1 MKVVVI
7 GTFPAATKERIVGSF
22 PADWTVFAGT
32 AAEAEGQLRDADVV
46 IPEHIRVDDAEGGGT
61 AIRMYI
67 PEGKAHF
74 AYEAAEEEVI
84 LADEQAV
91 PKPAPPSVVEGER
104 KRLLVIDDNPDVRRY
119 VCSLLAADYVTDEAG
134 NGEEALRRVEE
145 SLPDLIV
152 CDIMMPVMDGLECCR
167 RLKGDPRTASVPVL
181 MLTAKAED
189 ADAIRALG
197 IGADDYMMKPFNPE
211 MLKMRVTSLMR
222 QRERLERLYAGTLML
237 KHEEEPAGE
246 PEDYFLRQVMQ
257 VIEAN
262 LADEQFNVKM
272 LADALHI
279 DHYVDAGPVLAAP
292 STTAIYAAAGLVFAA
307 AALLVYRVR
316 HVESAGDVVAVKVVR
331 PVFRYGFALCAGLT
345 GGVWTSSLLMQ
356 DSTTAL
362 TFWVVFWGV
371 VGCFAA
377 EMLLKKSF
385 RVLKAW
391 KGSVALGAVMLLLCL
406 SVSLDW
412 YGYEDRVPASDQVE
426 SIEIYGLSSAPY
438 DGADSSI
445 TLTTPENIQRV
456 IQFHQMAVQMEDQQ
470 YDGQNTDGYLYVHLT
485 YTLADGRVMERV
497 YNNLPLREDD
507 LGTEGTF
514 ANLANQL
521 LSDRELVAEMYDF
534 ETVEQGRLVEA
545 YLDSVW
551 NTRTQGYETV
561 YIDGSTQALYDAVKQ
576 DFAEGTIGIRYLLD
590 NSQARLD
597 NTCVT
602 DLHFTVEVPQTAST
616 PGTWDRAASE
626 MVSYDWYITLTPNAS
641 HTLALLRELGTLDET
656 HIAPT
661 YGEYLSD
668 TETIYD
674 GYRNPDGSIPED
686 ILYDAPNTRTV
697 S

>member
-1 MKVVVI
+1 M
-7 GTFPAATKERIVGSF
+7 
-22 PADWTVFAGT
+22 
-32 AAEAEGQLRDADVV
+32 
-46 IPEHIRVDDAEGGGT
+46 
-61 AIRMYI
+61 
-67 PEGKAHF
+67 
-74 AYEAAEEEVI
+74 
-84 LADEQAV
+84 
-91 PKPAPPSVVEGER
+91 
-104 KRLLVIDDNPDVRRY
+104 
-119 VCSLLAADYVTDEAG
+119 
-134 NGEEALRRVEE
+134 
-145 SLPDLIV
+145 
-152 CDIMMPVMDGLECCR
+152 
-167 RLKGDPRTASVPVL
+167 
-181 MLTAKAED
+181 
-189 ADAIRALG
+189 
-197 IGADDYMMKPFNPE
+197 
-211 MLKMRVTSLMR
+211 
-222 QRERLERLYAGTLML
+222 
-237 KHEEEPAGE
+237 
-246 PEDYFLRQVMQ
+246 
-257 VIEAN
+257 
-262 LADEQFNVKM
+262 
-272 LADALHI
+272 
-279 DHYVDAGPVLAAP
+279 
-292 STTAIYAAAGLVFAA
+292 
-307 AALLVYRVR
+307 
-316 HVESAGDVVAVKVVR
+316 
-331 PVFRYGFALCAGLT
+331 
-345 GGVWTSSLLMQ
+345 
-356 DSTTAL
+356 
-362 TFWVVFWGV
+362 
-371 VGCFAA
+371 
-377 EMLLKKSF
+377 
-385 RVLKAW
+385 
-391 KGSVALGAVMLLLCL
+391 
-406 SVSLDW
+406 
-412 YGYEDRVPASDQVE
+412 PASDQVE

-616 PGTWDRAASE
+616 PGTGDRAASE

-641 HTLALLRELGTLDET
+641 HTLALLRELGALDET

-668 TETIYD
+668 TETTYD

>member
-1 MKVVVI
+1 MRSGTSFFNGTLYRKAFFRFWPIWALYGTMWLLILPLRFLTEAMRGSVRSDLTDTEYLLQMAKDIPDMLSFGVLTALVAGVVCAMAVFSYLYSSRSACMMHALPARREALFVSHYLAGLSFLLLPHLAVYALTVAVEAALGCLELVPLTTWLLTQSGVCLFFYSFAVFCAMFTGNLVALPVFYGI
-7 GTFPAATKERIVGSF
+7 LNFLATILVRLVETVCSTFLYGFEQF
-22 PADWTVFAGT
+22 PSQVWDARAWLTPVRNLTT
-32 AAEAEGQLRDADVV
+32 AVS
-46 IPEHIRVDDAEGGGT
+46 PEYQASPGGGFT
-61 AIRMYI
+61 SILTGGI
-67 PEGKAHF
+67 QSPET
-74 AYEAAEEEVI
+74 V
-84 LADEQAV
+84 AV
-91 PKPAPPSVVEGER
+91 
-104 KRLLVIDDNPDVRRY
+104 
-119 VCSLLAADYVTDEAG
+119 
-134 NGEEALRRVEE
+134 
-145 SLPDLIV
+145 
-152 CDIMMPVMDGLECCR
+152 
-167 RLKGDPRTASVPVL
+167 
-181 MLTAKAED
+181 
-189 ADAIRALG
+189 
-197 IGADDYMMKPFNPE
+197 
-211 MLKMRVTSLMR
+211 
-222 QRERLERLYAGTLML
+222 
-237 KHEEEPAGE
+237 
-246 PEDYFLRQVMQ
+246 
-257 VIEAN
+257 
-262 LADEQFNVKM
+262 
-272 LADALHI
+272 
-279 DHYVDAGPVLAAP
+279 
-292 STTAIYAAAGLVFAA
+292 YAAAGVVLAA
-307 AALLVYRVR
+307 AALLVYRTR
-316 HVESAGDVVAVKVVR
+316 HIESAGDVVAVKLVR
-331 PVFRYGFALCAGLT
+331 PVFKYGFAFCTGLT
-345 GGVWTSSLLMQ
+345 GGMATCSVLLLTGSLSLTVWVLIWSLIGYF
-356 DSTTAL
+356 T
-362 TFWVVFWGV
+362 
-371 VGCFAA
+371 A

-426 SIEIYGLSSAPY
+426 SIEIYGLSSVPY

-641 HTLALLRELGTLDET
+641 HTLALLRELGALDDT
-656 HIAPT
+656 HVAPT

-668 TETIYD
+668 TETTYD

>member
-1 MKVVVI
+1 MSWEVRTMRSGTSFFNGTLYRKAFFRFWPIWAIYGIQWLLLIPMPLLTTALQGRNPGATSMADYLFMMAQETPPSLLVFGSMSAAVAGVI
-7 GTFPAATKERIVGSF
+7 CAMA
-22 PADWTVFAGT
+22 VFAYLYSSRSACT
-32 AAEAEGQLRDADVV
+32 MHALPLRRETLFVSHYLAGLSFLLLPHLAVYALTV
-46 IPEHIRVDDAEGGGT
+46 AV
-61 AIRMYI
+61 
-67 PEGKAHF
+67 
-74 AYEAAEEEVI
+74 EAALGCLGLWPLTQWLLCQSGMCLFFYSFAVFCAMFTGNLVALPLFYGI
-84 LADEQAV
+84 L
-91 PKPAPPSVVEGER
+91 
-104 KRLLVIDDNPDVRRY
+104 NF
-119 VCSLLAADYVTDEAG
+119 LAY
-134 NGEEALRRVEE
+134 AL
-145 SLPDLIV
+145 
-152 CDIMMPVMDGLECCR
+152 
-167 RLKGDPRTASVPVL
+167 
-181 MLTAKAED
+181 
-189 ADAIRALG
+189 
-197 IGADDYMMKPFNPE
+197 
-211 MLKMRVTSLMR
+211 TSLAENVCYAFLFGF
-222 QRERLERLYAGTLML
+222 QRFPSALW
-237 KHEEEPAGE
+237 
-246 PEDYFLRQVMQ
+246 
-257 VIEAN
+257 EAVAW
-262 LADEQFNVKM
+262 LTPWLS

-551 NTRTQGYETV
+551 NTRTQSYETV

-616 PGTWDRAASE
+616 PGTGDRAASE

-641 HTLALLRELGTLDET
+641 HTLALLRELGALDET

-668 TETIYD
+668 TETTYD